1 MAIHDSDPERR
12 NLIVTSLAFIAYYYA
27 GGAFVD
33 SNVRLQMVNVTFE
46 KPEVLAGIAWML
58 LFWFFYRYWLTHK
71 KSFRNGFSDEKY
83 DYYKLPYV
91 IRYAEKR
98 LGKPLVKS
106 DEEEGYHI
114 TGLVYSGGKAGIRY
128 VYALDITR
136 SEVTGEI
143 EGYTGNGTCDNG
155 VIPLQCMAGYWV
167 MLRATLECCI
177 KSPSFSSYLVPYVIF
192 AVALIGPFSRC
203 WSQH

>member
-71 KSFRNGFSDEKY
+71 KSFTSGFADEKY
-83 DYYKLPYV
+83 GYYKLPYV
-91 IRYAEKR
+91 IKYAEKQ

-114 TGLVYSGGKAGIRY
+114 TGLAYSDGKAGIGY
-128 VYALDITR
+128 IYALDIKR
-136 SEVTGEI
+136 NQNTGEI
-143 EGYTGNGTCDNG
+143 ESYSANGDCDDGIIPFQGPTGCW
-155 VIPLQCMAGYWV
+155 LR
-167 MLRATLECCI
+167 LRATLECCI
-177 KSPSFSSYLVPYVIF
+177 KSPSFSSYMMPYIIF
-192 AVALIGPFSRC
+192 VVALVGPFFRC
-203 WSQH
+203 WSQY